1 MTNPLDT
8 LSSFGGLLPFLL
20 TMLMSSGLGVG
31 EAAQGNSLLSQ
42 AFNYLSITLLFQYAS
57 QAYGMVREV
66 LQGESLCMCD
76 IDDTV

>member
-1 MTNPLDT
+1 MTNPLDA

-20 TMLMSSGLGVG
+20 TMLMRSGLGIG

-42 AFNYLSITLLFQYAS
+42 AFSYLSITLLFQYAS
-57 QAYGMVREV
+57 QAYGMVREA